1 MMNVREWALVAF
13 TILSQMAI
21 GSMIVLG
28 IVHFFAIRKAGMQE
42 ADRLSNRILPA
53 IGIVLGAAML
63 ISLGHLGSPLNAPLA
78 VLHLSSS
85 WLSRE
90 IFFTVSFL
98 VVGGIFSVMQ
108 WRGWGSFAVR
118 NIIAWIA
125 AILGLVQIFSMSH
138 IYMISTEPAWDSIAT
153 PISFFTTAFLLGS
166 LAIGTAMVV
175 NYNINRRQDQE
186 CEEIQCGLLRDSL
199 RWISIAAVALLGV
212 EMVLAPLYISTLA
225 AGASPAQ
232 ESANLMFHQYGA
244 FFALRLILVFIG
256 AGILGVFIYRNAISP
271 GRENILGNLTY
282 SAFTLVLIA
291 EVLNRFLFYATRVR
305 LGLF

>member
-1 MMNVREWALVAF
+1 MNVHEWALVAF
-13 TILSQMAI
+13 TILSQMAV

-53 IGIVLGAAML
+53 IGIVLGTALL
-63 ISLGHLGSPLNAPLA
+63 ISLTHLGSPLNAPLA
-78 VLHLSSS
+78 ILHLSSS

-90 IFFTVSFL
+90 IFFTVSFF
-98 VVGGIFSVMQ
+98 VVGGIFSFMQ
-108 WRGWGSFAVR
+108 WRSLSSFAVR

-153 PISFFTTAFLLGS
+153 PISFYTTAFLLGS
-166 LAIGTAMVV
+166 LAIGTALVI
-175 NYNINRRQDQE
+175 NYNINRRKDQE
-186 CEEIQCGLLRDSL
+186 CEEVQCGLMRDSL

-212 EMVLAPLYISTLA
+212 EVVLAPLYVATLA

-232 ESANLMFHQYGA
+232 ESANLMFNQYGA
-244 FFALRLILVFIG
+244 FFALRLILGFIG
-256 AGILGVFIYRNAISP
+256 AGILGVFIYRNAVDP
-271 GRENILGNLTY
+271 GRENILGSLTY
-282 SAFTLVLIA
+282 YAFALVFIA